1 MTMNR
6 FFALIAVTA
15 LVVSCGNDKK
25 TDEKTTNSAGTV
37 VKSGELKIGYFDT
50 DSIPNHFEFYKTET
64 EKLEAEGKKLE
75 QKAAQMQAN
84 YQSVATDYQRGLSN
98 NTLSDN
104 QKMTFENKLN
114 GLQQQMG
121 AFQQNEMGAFQ
132 QKQYESNEILM
143 NKIAEYSAE
152 YAKENGYSMFFVRGQ
167 GSGVAYADPS
177 MDQTTPFIAFM
188 NEKEKA
194 LNGDS
199 AK

>member
-1 MTMNR
+1 MNK
-6 FFALIAVTA
+6 FFTLVAVAALFVA
-15 LVVSCGNDKK
+15 CGTDKK
-25 TDEKTTNSAGTV
+25 TEEKPTNNSAGSV

-50 DSIPNHFEFYKTET
+50 DSIPNHFDFYKSET
-64 EKLEAEGKKLE
+64 AKLEAEGLKLE
-75 QKAAQMQAN
+75 QKASQMQST
-84 YQSVATDYQRGLSN
+84 YQSVANDYQRGLQN

-104 QKMTFENKLN
+104 QKISFENKLQ
-114 GLQQQMG
+114 GLQQQMA

-132 QKQYESNEILM
+132 QKQYESNEVLM
-143 NKIAEYSAE
+143 NKIAQYSAE

-194 LNGDS
+194 LNGVS